1 MSRQARSGPSG
12 LGIAHVDM
20 DSFYVSVELLDDPS
34 LRGRPVVVGG
44 DGRRGVVASASYEA
58 RAFGVRSAMPS
69 MEARRRCPEAVFLRG
84 RFDRYSEISAALFE
98 IFRSYT
104 PLVEGISLDEGFLDL
119 RGTRRLH
126 GPPEDTAVAL
136 RRRVRDELGLDCS
149 VGVAAV
155 KMLAKLASE
164 AAKPSPS
171 VGGPVP
177 GKGVVVVPEGTEIE
191 FLHPLPVRALW
202 GVGPVTE
209 GRLERLGVRTVGDLA
224 RLPLAAVTA
233 ALGEAN
239 GRHLHELAWARD
251 PRPVV
256 PDRPAKSVGHE
267 ETFATDLR
275 SRERLESE
283 VVRLADGV
291 GNRLREAGIAGR
303 TVTLKVRFGDFTTIT
318 RSHTERDPIDDGREI
333 ATTAKELLAAVD
345 PAPGIRLLGVS
356 VSGLSS
362 APARQLSLDDVETR
376 SRADASDA
384 VHAVRSR
391 FGDRSIGPARLAGGE
406 GLRVKR
412 TGDTQWGPRDHSG

>member
-1 MSRQARSGPSG
+1 MEHLAGA
-12 LGIAHVDM
+12 GIAHVDM
-20 DSFYVSVELLDDPS
+20 DSFYVSVEMLDDPS

-44 DGRRGVVASASYEA
+44 EGRRGVVASASYEA

-69 MEARRRCPEAVFLRG
+69 VEARRRCPHALFIGG
-84 RFDRYSEISAALFE
+84 RFDRYAEISSQLFE

-104 PLVEGISLDEGFLDL
+104 PLVEGISLDEAFLDL

-126 GPPEDTAVAL
+126 GPPEETAAAL
-136 RRRVRDELGLDCS
+136 RARVRQELGLHCS
-149 VGVAAV
+149 VGLAAV

-164 AAKPSPS
+164 EAKPSPS
-171 VGGPVP
+171 VQGPIP
-177 GKGVVVVPEGTEIE
+177 GRGVVVVPEGTELD

-202 GVGPVTE
+202 GVGPVT
-209 GRLERLGVRTVGDLA
+209 GARLERLGVHTVGDLA

-239 GRHLHELAWARD
+239 GRHLHDLSWARD

-256 PDRPAKSVGHE
+256 PDRRAKSVGHE

-275 SRERLESE
+275 QIDRLELE

-291 GNRLREAGIAGR
+291 GNRLRESGLAGR
-303 TVTLKVRFGDFTTIT
+303 TVTLKVRFADFTTIT
-318 RSHTERDPIDDGREI
+318 RSHTERDLLDDGLAI
-333 ATTAKELLAAVD
+333 ATAAKALLAGVD

-356 VSGLSS
+356 VSGLSA
-362 APARQLSLDDVETR
+362 APARQLTLDDVDSR
-376 SRADASDA
+376 SAADAADA
-384 VHAVRSR
+384 VHAIRHR
-391 FGDRSIGPARLAGGE
+391 FGDRSIGPARLAGGD

-412 TGDTQWGPRDHSG
+412 TGDTQWGPGDDR